1 MNIVLKRNAS
11 PANQAVKSLTTVTTL
26 SGTMRNGADVT
37 NPVILIESS
46 TIPSFNYF
54 TIEAFGR
61 SYFLTNLVS
70 VNDGL
75 WEIHGHCDVLSSFWS
90 EIKNCECIINRSSSN
105 RNPLLIDKQ
114 LWVTARSRYGTI
126 KSQYQPLLGGTAT
139 KRFVMVLPGSGTGTT
154 PT

>member
-1 MNIVLKRNAS
+1 MNIVLKRNSS

-154 PT
+154 ST